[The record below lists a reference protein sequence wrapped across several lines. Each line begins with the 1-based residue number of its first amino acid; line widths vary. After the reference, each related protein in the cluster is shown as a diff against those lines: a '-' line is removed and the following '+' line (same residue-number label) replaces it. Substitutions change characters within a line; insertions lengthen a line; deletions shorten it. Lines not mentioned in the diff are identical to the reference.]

1 MNSVSF
7 KLLIQ
12 GERFFVKNILLL
24 QRETWSQRAFKR
36 ILTQI
41 TIQCPMQ

>member
-7 KLLIQ
+7 KIANP
-12 GERFFVKNILLL
+12 GRVFVKNVLLL
-24 QRETWSQRAFKR
+24 QRETWSQKAFKR

-41 TIQCPMQ
+41 TIQCPMP